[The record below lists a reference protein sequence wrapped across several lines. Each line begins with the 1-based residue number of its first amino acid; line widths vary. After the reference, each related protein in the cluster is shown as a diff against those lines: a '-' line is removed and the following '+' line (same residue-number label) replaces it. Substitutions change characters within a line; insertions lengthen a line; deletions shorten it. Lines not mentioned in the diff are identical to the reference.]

1 VTSRARVDASK
12 AVRDLAHAI
21 VASDIDDPTLERVAV
36 VVREIVVELEGAP
49 RAQRAVPDFVLLGET
64 REASDDPDLDPMSD
78 RAVAGSAN
86 PTSVHF
92 ETRREGEDTVADV
105 WFGPAFVGAPG
116 RVHGGMVAAVFDD
129 VTGFVLADVRE
140 PGFTGRLVVNY
151 RAPVPI
157 ETAIEFRAR
166 RRSREGRKLFVEGEA
181 KLGGRVLAT
190 AEALFV
196 LVDAAHFAT
205 DATEL
210 LQQGETS

>member
-1 VTSRARVDASK
+1 
-12 AVRDLAHAI
+12 
-21 VASDIDDPTLERVAV
+21 
-36 VVREIVVELEGAP
+36 
-49 RAQRAVPDFVLLGET
+49 
-64 REASDDPDLDPMSD
+64 
-78 RAVAGSAN
+78 
-86 PTSVHF
+86 
-92 ETRREGEDTVADV
+92 
-105 WFGPAFVGAPG
+105 
-116 RVHGGMVAAVFDD
+116 MVAAVFDD

-157 ETAIEFRAR
+157 ETEIEFRAR